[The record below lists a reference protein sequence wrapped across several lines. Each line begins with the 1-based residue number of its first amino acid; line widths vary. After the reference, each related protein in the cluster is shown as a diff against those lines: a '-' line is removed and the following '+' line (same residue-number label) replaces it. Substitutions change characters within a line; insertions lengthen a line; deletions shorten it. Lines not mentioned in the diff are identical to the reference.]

1 MENIIQQ
8 VGRFAPWLVI
18 LITFLGALVV
28 KHILVRI
35 LVKLAAKTKWHWDDL
50 VIGVMRRWLPVWF
63 MLAGIY
69 IALRIWGIP
78 DKYVALVDKSFFAF
92 LAITVT
98 FVATNLVARILTTYA
113 AKVETIFPLTS
124 LTQNVTKLLIMTIGF
139 LIVLNGL
146 GVSITPILTSL
157 GIAGLAVAL
166 ALQDTLANLFA
177 GFYVAM
183 ARQIKIGNYI
193 ELETGQKG
201 YVVDIGW
208 RTTKI
213 RMLPNN
219 IVLIPNS
226 KLAQAIITNYYLP
239 EAELSVLVQVGVHYE
254 SDLEEVER
262 VTIEVAEE
270 VMKQVQG
277 GVPKFKPFIR
287 YHTFNDFSIDFTVI
301 LRGKEALDQYRVK
314 HEFIKRLHQRYNKE
328 KIVIPYPIRTVEM
341 MKK

>member
-1 MENIIQQ
+1 MEGLIQQ
-8 VGRFAPWLVI
+8 FGRFGPWLII
-18 LITFLGALVV
+18 LAAFIIGLFVKTF
-28 KHILVRI
+28 LVRI
-35 LVKLAAKTKWHWDDL
+35 LAKLAAKTKWKWDDL
-50 VIGVMRRWLPVWF
+50 VIAAIRFWLPIWCVI
-63 MLAGIY
+63 AGLY
-69 IALRIWGIP
+69 IALQAWGIP
-78 DKYVALVDKSFFAF
+78 DKYASLVDKTFFAF
-92 LAITVT
+92 LAISIT
-98 FVATNLVARILTTYA
+98 FVLANLLGKILTTYSV
-113 AKVETIFPLTS
+113 KVETVLPLTS
-124 LTQNVTKLLIMTIGF
+124 LTQNVTKLLILAIGF
-139 LIVLNGL
+139 LILLNGL
-146 GVSITPILTSL
+146 GVSITPILTTL
-157 GIAGLAVAL
+157 GIGGLAVAL

-239 EAELSVLVQVGVHYE
+239 EMELAVLVQVGVHYN
-254 SDLEEVER
+254 SDLEKVEKI
-262 VTIEVAEE
+262 TIEVAEE
-270 VMKQVQG
+270 AMKEVHG
-277 GVPKFKPFIR
+277 GVPTFKPFIR

-301 LRGKEALDQYRVK
+301 LRASEAVATYLIK

-328 KIVIPYPIRTVEM
+328 KIVIPFPIRTVQME
-341 MKK
+341 K